1 MTGIASPATFDTDHD
16 RARRLTLPLGVA
28 SLAVAIVWTVLGAH
42 GTTETITVVPVLVVV
57 TAAVFG
63 FLVPRALSRPSA
75 GGTALA
81 LSVVAVAL
89 TVPAFWSGLPLVLG
103 VAGALLG
110 YVGRNASTGS
120 GKSIAA
126 IVLGALAVIGY
137 LTIYIV
143 DGLVF
148 GNL

>member
-1 MTGIASPATFDTDHD
+1 MTGIATPASFDTDHD
-16 RARRLTLPLGVA
+16 RARRFALPLGVA
-28 SLAVAIVWTVLGAH
+28 TLAVATVWTILGAH
-42 GTTETITVVPVLVVV
+42 GMAETVTVLPVLVVV
-57 TAAVFG
+57 TAAVYG

-75 GGTALA
+75 GGTAFA
-81 LSVVAVAL
+81 LSVVAAAL
-89 TVPAFWSGLPLVLG
+89 TLPAFWSGLPLVLG
-103 VAGALLG
+103 AAGALLG
-110 YVGRNASTGS
+110 YVGRNAATGA

>member
-1 MTGIASPATFDTDHD
+1 MTGITTPASFDTDHD
-16 RARRLTLPLGVA
+16 HARRSTLPLGVA
-28 SLAVAIVWTVLGAH
+28 SLAVATVWTVLGAH
-42 GTTETITVVPVLVVV
+42 DMSETATVVPVLVVV
-57 TAAVFG
+57 AAAVFG

-81 LSVVAVAL
+81 LSLVAAAL
-89 TVPAFWSGLPLVLG
+89 TLPAYWSGLPLVLG
-103 VAGALLG
+103 AAGALLG
-110 YVGRNASTGS
+110 YVGRNAATGS